1 MTRETEVRHA
11 GFLAISAVPRALE
24 DFHRCINYRSRC
36 VAHFEAVG
44 SAAVEKRPQAF
55 PGVPCGLMGEV
66 KRFSGFAP
74 LLPRM
79 NSRGEAALR
88 WVKPSKFVQQT
99 KTRNRSHGESLTTS
113 RNSGLSGHSRPWRW
127 RAEKSAHRN
136 PSAGSIESR
145 REVTVLRLDRRFPVD
160 LRGCNSSNF
169 LVPSSERY
177 DDSDNFPPPRAPCRP
192 PRIGRRNSP

>member
-11 GFLAISAVPRALE
+11 GFLAISAAPRALE

-145 REVTVLRLDRRFPVD
+145 RERSPFSDWIADSRWIYAAVTPVT
-160 LRGCNSSNF
+160 F
-169 LVPSSERY
+169 
-177 DDSDNFPPPRAPCRP
+177 
-192 PRIGRRNSP
+192 